1 MAEVMLDAICDV
13 TAVPTTFDEVV
24 YAGADRKKTDFYP
37 VGTRAIQL
45 YDSTVNSYFLKTF
58 GRNQRRITCECERSD
73 EPTMVQVLH
82 MSNGDTI
89 NVKLRAEKGRV
100 TEMLTKE
107 LTPAQMVEGVY
118 LAALSRPPS
127 ADEVTRLTELI
138 ESTPEAEKRL
148 AVEDLFWA
156 VLTSREFVFNH

>member
-1 MAEVMLDAICDV
+1 MAEVLLDAISDV
-13 TAVPTTFDEVV
+13 TSVSTTFNEVV
-24 YAGADRKKTDFYP
+24 FAGADRKPTDFYP
-37 VGTRAIQL
+37 EGTRALQL
-45 YDSTVNSYFLKTF
+45 YDSAVDSYFLKTF

-89 NVKLRAEKGRV
+89 NGKLQSEKGHV
-100 TEMLTKE
+100 ADMLAEE
-107 LTPAQMVEGVY
+107 LTPPQMIERIY
-118 LAALSRPPS
+118 LAALSRPPT
-127 ADEVTRLTELI
+127 ADEVSRLTELI
-138 ESTPEAEKRL
+138 ESTPIAEKRL